1 VRFMTYVAMLAS
13 LITVQFLSVM
23 LFGGQPPRHCRYL
36 VLVTSKPGIYS
47 CSEYPRVR
55 VKP

>member
-1 VRFMTYVAMLAS
+1 MTYVAMLAS